1 MERWDRLDKVFQF
14 FQGQGLGHLIVL
26 SLQMGLISINTK
38 DMFFELIILIRG
50 CAKKRG
56 PVQRPPF
63 FSSCPLMLF
72 FGWEKKVNRFLRRW
86 FCCEADAKIDDQAS
100 KNKDPLHRAHA

>member
-1 MERWDRLDKVFQF
+1 VD
-14 FQGQGLGHLIVL
+14 LIF
-26 SLQMGLISINTK
+26 INTK
-38 DMFFELIILIRG
+38 ETIFEWLILTRVSTKKGARG
-50 CAKKRG
+50 NA
-56 PVQRPPF
+56 PF
-63 FSSCPLMLF
+63 FSPLVSGWLF